1 MPLLTVCP
9 STPVDSS
16 MSLTVPEPQLL
27 PELCAASFFSF
38 HHLILVFTMACY
50 YAVILQTSIQCCPA
64 TFSPDLFQ
72 ILPSDIDVVHL
83 CASPCSSL
91 FLKYMFS
98 TVFSV
103 IFTKF
108 IVVCPS
114 VFVFLTPTHHHLSSL
129 HLHALYSLLQS
140 PHCLTLLHQQKKTFP
155 LLRQMNMRWTC
166 SWIKD
171 GVSRRKEP
179 ESHVT
184 DQVW

>member
-1 MPLLTVCP
+1 
-9 STPVDSS
+9 

-38 HHLILVFTMACY
+38 HHLILVFTMTCY

-98 TVFSV
+98 SLFCHFHKVHRRLFFS
-103 IFTKF
+103 ICLPNTYPSSSPSSPLFPSFTCT
-108 IVVCPS
+108 IQSAS
-114 VFVFLTPTHHHLSSL
+114 VTTL
-129 HLHALYSLLQS
+129 
-140 PHCLTLLHQQKKTFP
+140 CLTLLHQQKKTFP

-166 SWIKD
+166 SWIRD

-184 DQVW
+184 DQVL